1 MTILSIIIPCYNEE
15 QTISKLLDKVLNVK
29 LKQIKKEIIIV
40 DDGSTDNTV
49 SIVKE
54 KIKKHKNIHLVTNSK
69 NVGKGFA
76 IRTGLKRVTGNI
88 VLIQDADLEYDP
100 RDYPRLLEPILKDET
115 KIVYGSRR
123 IKHHKNEK
131 LYVLNWY
138 GTTILTFL
146 VNILYDAKITDEST
160 CYKIFKTEVLKNINL
175 KCKRFEFCP
184 EITAKVLKKGYKI
197 KEVPIRYNPRSFKEG
212 KKINWK
218 DGFEAIWILIKYRFV
233 D

>member
-1 MTILSIIIPCYNEE
+1 MTTLSIIIPCYNEE

-29 LKQIKKEIIIV
+29 LGQIKKEIIVV

-49 SIVKE
+49 SFVK
-54 KIKKHKNIHLVTNSK
+54 KKAKKNKNIHLITNSK

-76 IRTGLKRVTGNI
+76 IRTGLKRVIGDI

-131 LYVLNWY
+131 LYSLSWY
-138 GTTILTFL
+138 GTTILTFFA
-146 VNILYDAKITDEST
+146 NILYSANITDEST
-160 CYKIFKTEVLKNINL
+160 CYKVFKTEVLKNINL

-218 DGFEAIWILIKYRFV
+218 DGFEAIWILIKY
-233 D
+233 